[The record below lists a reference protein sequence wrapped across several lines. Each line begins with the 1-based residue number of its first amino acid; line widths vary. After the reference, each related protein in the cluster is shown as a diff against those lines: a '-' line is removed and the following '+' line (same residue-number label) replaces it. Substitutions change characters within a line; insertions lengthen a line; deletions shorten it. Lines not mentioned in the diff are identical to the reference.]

1 MSPHIRISHG
11 SSPSG
16 PSVAKPSGDHWARRL
31 LLFKSGQGM
40 TKRSTSR
47 GKPPVALKRP
57 RMLKQQFHEL
67 KRLRKKVEE
76 LQQMAA
82 KDEAARRVRPPN

>member
-1 MSPHIRISHG
+1 
-11 SSPSG
+11 
-16 PSVAKPSGDHWARRL
+16 
-31 LLFKSGQGM
+31 
-40 TKRSTSR
+40 
-47 GKPPVALKRP
+47 
-57 RMLKQQFHEL
+57 MLKQQFHEL